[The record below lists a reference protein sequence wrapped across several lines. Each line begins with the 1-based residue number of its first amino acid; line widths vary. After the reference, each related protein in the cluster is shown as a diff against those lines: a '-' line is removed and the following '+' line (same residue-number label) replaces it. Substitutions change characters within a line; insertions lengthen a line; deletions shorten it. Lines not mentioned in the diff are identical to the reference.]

1 MFLTQHDS
9 DTYVDPRRNSS
20 ADQNLLTVTCSP
32 VGHPGLRGLDGI
44 FQSDGLE
51 RLHQAAGL
59 YGWDGTGWTA
69 RLCHFPPKRG
79 SDRPARVGH
88 MGDACRRRRPTTPAH
103 PPGATSS

>member
-9 DTYVDPRRNSS
+9 DTYVDPRRTSS

-59 YGWDGTGWTA
+59 YGWDGLDGSAAPLPAEA
-69 RLCHFPPKRG
+69 RQRQ
-79 SDRPARVGH
+79 ART
-88 MGDACRRRRPTTPAH
+88 RRPY
-103 PPGATSS
+103 G

>member
-9 DTYVDPRRNSS
+9 DTYVDPRRTSS

-51 RLHQAAGL
+51 RLRQAASL
-59 YGWDGTGWTA
+59 YGWDGWTA
-69 RLCHFPPKRG
+69 RLRRFPRQRG
-79 SDRPARVGH
+79 SA
-88 MGDACRRRRPTTPAH
+88 A
-103 PPGATSS
+103 ATGPHT